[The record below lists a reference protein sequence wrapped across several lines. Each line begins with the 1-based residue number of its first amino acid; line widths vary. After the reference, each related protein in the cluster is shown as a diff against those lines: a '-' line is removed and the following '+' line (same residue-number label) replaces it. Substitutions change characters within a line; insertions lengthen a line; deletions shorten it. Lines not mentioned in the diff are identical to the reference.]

1 MLGAPRPGSVLKLR
15 EGERQKPEALTS
27 SHILKT
33 LLFFSKVKNVAASL
47 TWPQHRRRVSV
58 APPLRCASPVPLRDT
73 SCPVA
78 CRSPARVSPAAPL
91 GDGSPENHNLAKL
104 RVSRAVGEGR
114 EAGRGS
120 SCPSPDRG
128 GPGVITLSFSSLPA
142 CTRIW
147 WEEGQ
152 VCRSWGQA
160 RPVWGA
166 LHPAAGFGLRGRKT
180 DVLCLSLSGA
190 WGPRAEN
197 LTPGD
202 SRVGQAQQ
210 LGLGLAARNG
220 GP

>member
-1 MLGAPRPGSVLKLR
+1 MRAHNRGSVAPAGGTAHVRPHGGVSGLSAGVPVKELGLHSLEGHWRVWAGVCMPVCMCDAIRAMCPESIPLAPRPGSVLKLR

-104 RVSRAVGEGR
+104 
-114 EAGRGS
+114 
-120 SCPSPDRG
+120 
-128 GPGVITLSFSSLPA
+128 
-142 CTRIW
+142 
-147 WEEGQ
+147 
-152 VCRSWGQA
+152 
-160 RPVWGA
+160 
-166 LHPAAGFGLRGRKT
+166 
-180 DVLCLSLSGA
+180 
-190 WGPRAEN
+190 
-197 LTPGD
+197 
-202 SRVGQAQQ
+202 
-210 LGLGLAARNG
+210 
-220 GP
+220 